1 MKLDPSRMS
10 LMTFAMGFDI
20 FTGRISVEQSLL
32 LARKCGV
39 PSVDVM
45 NVPEQRVDTYLGAI
59 QKTGVDVY
67 CYIAN
72 IPFFK
77 SRDSIASDIRRELGI
92 ARRLG
97 AKLLMI
103 VPGGAPE
110 IKRAKRIER
119 AEVLERIA
127 QGYQTAVDM
136 GRDSGV
142 AVCFETTPHDALRLS
157 GNADCREI
165 LNMVPELGLVL
176 DTANMLPHGD
186 TPLEAYEQLKDRI
199 IYVHLKDVALIQRRS
214 FFPTPERA
222 SDGRIMQ
229 CTVWGQGEIPIR
241 SLYERM
247 LQDGYAGR
255 FAIEYVPP
263 KVKKRNM
270 DDHVLQLRRYLDY

>member
-1 MKLDPSRMS
+1 MKLDESRMS

-45 NVPEQRVDTYLGAI
+45 NVSEQQVDTYLDAI
-59 QKTGVDVY
+59 RKTGVDVY

-77 SRDSIASDIRRELGI
+77 SKDLIASDIRRELGI

-103 VPGGAPE
+103 VPGGTPE
-110 IKRAKRIER
+110 IKRAKRMKR

-142 AVCFETTPHDALRLS
+142 AVCFETTPHDALCLS
-157 GNADCREI
+157 GNADCREV

-186 TPLEAYEQLKDRI
+186 APLEAYTQLKDRI
-199 IYVHLKDVALIQRRS
+199 IYVHLKDVALIQRRG
-214 FFPTPERA
+214 FLPTPERA

-241 SLYERM
+241 SLYEIM
-247 LQDGYAGR
+247 LQDGYSGR

-270 DDHVLQLRRYLDY
+270 DDHVRQLRRYLDY